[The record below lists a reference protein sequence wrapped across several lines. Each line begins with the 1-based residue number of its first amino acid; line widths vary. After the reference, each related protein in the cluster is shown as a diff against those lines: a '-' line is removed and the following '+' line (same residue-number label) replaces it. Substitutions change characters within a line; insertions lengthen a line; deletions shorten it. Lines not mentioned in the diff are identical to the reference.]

1 MGRPTQPGCEG
12 KVGLAAVA
20 AVLLTAIG
28 ARASG
33 LPEGPLSAP
42 IWSARPA
49 DGAPVRVGLPPH
61 RDRALPRRPRAR
73 RLETTVAQPASMRG
87 RPLTFVL
94 PHAQGL
100 ARLAVDGQEAVALDP
115 PPEGAHR
122 ATRPHRFRVPAEAT
136 ADGALELAL
145 AIDTREPRGAWLDG
159 APFLTTAPDGG
170 PEATRTSG
178 WNAAAAWF
186 ALAAS
191 VVVALLYGTLFVS
204 MRAHRQPAHGW
215 FALAATC
222 GMAYPAWVLGLA
234 EPVLGPLELPIVCVI
249 LAGGS
254 VAAMF
259 FSRAY
264 AGAPPPLRAWWV
276 VLAAAACVAFAER
289 ASFDPLA
296 VVGPLA
302 LGIVLANAVAQ
313 VAFVVRTTRER
324 RALPLAA
331 YGVALGWPTAALVS
345 LPDLAALLGQ
355 GEPAGGFRVACVAI
369 AGLSVYQAVA
379 LTREHLEAL
388 AHADDL
394 VSELGERVRLLQAK
408 HGEVE
413 VLAEE
418 LRRQIAARSREL
430 AEKLAR
436 GEEAPLAAPP
446 PLAPGALVEDR
457 YQIVKELGTGGMG
470 TVYEVERVTD
480 GKHLALKALAGGGAP
495 EQRARFARE
504 AELVAAVDH
513 PNVVSIVD
521 VDVADGGYL
530 FLVMELVVDGTTLH
544 DVRRRHRDIAWTLG
558 VVAQVAEGLSAIH
571 AKGIVH
577 RDLKPANV
585 LLSRG
590 ADGRRPTVKITDF
603 GIATLQPDGGRLTER
618 AMLVRK
624 ATGSLPP
631 ASEIEDVELA
641 SVDPLEAAPPPDDPK
656 APAPRPLTR
665 TGLVFGTPQYMPQ
678 ELAYGSKYATRAS
691 DVFALG
697 ILAFELLTG
706 RRPFSEG
713 PVAARL
719 EGRPL
724 PVAPKLR
731 KVCPTLPSPVAKVLD
746 AALSHDPKARP
757 SAKEVAE
764 VLEAAL
770 GTLPG

>member
-1 MGRPTQPGCEG
+1 MG
-12 KVGLAAVA
+12 GLAAL
-20 AVLLTAIG
+20 AVVLCAGAG
-28 ARASG
+28 ARAAEGEPFFARSWTATAAG
-33 LPEGPLSAP
+33 GSAVHVELPAHL
-42 IWSARPA
+42 
-49 DGAPVRVGLPPH
+49 
-61 RDRALPRRPRAR
+61 DRALPPHPSEL
-73 RLETTVAQPASMRG
+73 RLETRVALPAGMRG

-94 PHAQGL
+94 PLAQGL
-100 ARLAVDGQEAVALDP
+100 ARLDVEGHDAVALDP
-115 PPEGAHR
+115 APPGAHR

-136 ADGALELAL
+136 ADGRLDLAL
-145 AIDTREPRGAWLDG
+145 AIDAREPRSAWLDG
-159 APFLTTAPDGG
+159 QPFLTTALDGG
-170 PEATRTSG
+170 PEALRVPR

-191 VVVALLYGTLFVS
+191 VVVALLYGALFVS
-204 MRAHRQPAHGW
+204 MRAQRQPAHGW
-215 FALAATC
+215 FAIGATC

-234 EPVLGPLELPIVCVI
+234 EPVLGAHELPVVCLV
-249 LAGGS
+249 LAAGS
-254 VAAMF
+254 IAAMF

-264 AGAPPPLRAWWV
+264 AKAPPPSRAWWL
-276 VLAAAACVAFAER
+276 VLAGATASAVARPGA
-289 ASFDPLA
+289 FDPVA

-302 LGIVLANAVAQ
+302 MGIVLANALAQ
-313 VAFVVRTTRER
+313 LVFVVRARREG
-324 RALPLAA
+324 RALSLAA
-331 YGVALGWPTAALVS
+331 YAVALGWPTAALVS
-345 LPDLAALLGQ
+345 APDLAALLGQ
-355 GEPAGGFRVACVAI
+355 GEPVGGFRVACVAI

-379 LTREHLEAL
+379 LSREHLSAL
-388 AHADDL
+388 ARADDL
-394 VSELGERVRLLQAK
+394 VTELGERVRLLQAK
-408 HGEVE
+408 HAEVE
-413 VLAEE
+413 VLNDE

-430 AEKLAR
+430 AAKLAR
-436 GEEAPLAAPP
+436 GDEDALVAPP

-457 YQIVKELGTGGMG
+457 YLVVKELGTGGMG
-470 TVYEVERVTD
+470 SVYEVERVTD

-521 VDVADGGYL
+521 VDVASSGYL
-530 FLVMELVVDGTTLH
+530 FLVMELVVDGATLH

-558 VVAQVAEGLSAIH
+558 VVAQVAEGLAAIH
-571 AKGIVH
+571 AQGIVH

-590 ADGRRPTVKITDF
+590 TDGRRPVVKITDF

-618 AMLVRK
+618 AMLVRE

-631 ASEIEDVELA
+631 VEEVELE
-641 SVDPLEAAPPPDDPK
+641 SIDPLEAAPPAPPK
-656 APAPRPLTR
+656 ALTR

-731 KVCPTLPSPVAKVLD
+731 KVCPTLPAAVAKVLD
-746 AALSHDPKARP
+746 DALSHDPKARP
-757 SAKEVAE
+757 SAREVAE
-764 VLEAAL
+764 ILESAL
-770 GTLPG
+770 AELPG